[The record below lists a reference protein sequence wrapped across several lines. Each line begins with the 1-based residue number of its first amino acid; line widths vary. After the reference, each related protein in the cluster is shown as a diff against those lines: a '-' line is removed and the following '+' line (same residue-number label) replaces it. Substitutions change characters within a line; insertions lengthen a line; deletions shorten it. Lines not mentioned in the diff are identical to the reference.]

1 MPLPT
6 DDYRYDPRLAERFEQ
21 LWQRHELC
29 EKNLSQKS
37 QDWAKM
43 TAEINA
49 VKHRAF
55 KMGWNWPEDATAMDA
70 VDFIVQQTASST
82 D

>member
-6 DDYRYDPRLAERFEQ
+6 DDYRHDPRLAERFEQ
-21 LWQRHELC
+21 LWKRHEVC

-37 QDWAKM
+37 QDWAKV

-49 VKHRAF
+49 IKHRAQE
-55 KMGWNWPEDATAMDA
+55 MGWVWTQESTLIDA
-70 VDFIVQQTASST
+70 VNFLIRYHVR
-82 D
+82 